1 MPYQSSLAHATV
13 TGAQASYGSGQQ
25 PSAKAP
31 AFVPRTKKPL
41 VITDKDG
48 NPIDITGGKKDK
60 EKEKA
65 AAEKEKAEKEKAEKE
80 KAEQERLAKEKLEA
94 EAAIAAEQ
102 AEKEAEEK
110 AAAEAEAAKMAE
122 EERIAAEKKA
132 EEEKAKAKAEAEA
145 EAAEKAEA
153 ERLAKEKEAAAKAAQ
168 SKPSTLQSR
177 LDASQTDSATTTAP
191 HQPLRPGG
199 TRRLGP
205 STTPSSSASGALTSA
220 SNSANDTT
228 KSKKTGVRHVY
239 TKAALLSFRDDEL
252 SCTKPDGLPD
262 MTITLKGDS
271 KSSGGGGGHHGQG
284 GGGGDSSGRGQR
296 RQSSQ
301 WARGSQAPHGGGGGS
316 NGDNR
321 GGDHHSSRSRRQSSS
336 GGGGGGDWTRGQAPP
351 KQQRHDSRGGRGGRG
366 GGRHQQNDLYDGPVE
381 PLTRSANRWK
391 PQKDVSAVAITEK
404 KVKSILNKMTKE
416 KFDRLSQQM
425 VELPIESSQVLQ
437 VMINTVF
444 EKAIDEPNF
453 GDMYADL
460 CVLMAQSTDCSQF
473 VHIVHGESSSGD
485 RYFHWSSDISTN
497 DAEVVGP
504 LSSEDEC
511 VQTAL
516 MPEPPAAI
524 PRGKLELELVTLR
537 IVDGV
542 FIKILRDVK
551 SEDGE
556 CGFYAVFIP
565 QSDMEEC
572 GQQISELSFM
582 TEKDCLSNARKLN
595 SFKRLLLYKCEDEFK
610 KQDIYVEWKAEKK
623 EFEAT
628 KSSLTDTEA
637 AEKEEEIEFRRIK
650 IKKQMLGNIRFI
662 GELFKKS
669 MLKEP
674 VMHECVMSLL
684 KLRNTSTRKNS
695 YTFVELEDNAM
706 DEEDHEALCQ
716 LFATI
721 GKTIDSSGSREA
733 MDAYFAKIAK
743 MSKNKKLNSRS
754 RFMYQDLIDLRKNN
768 WKSRRKEESAKT
780 LDEIKKDFEREERA
794 AQRQSAVAN
803 AGYRGG
809 GGGRRD
815 DGRRDGRRQTSS
827 KFMDNRDR
835 RKQQEEAVDEDGFA
849 TVPVSRG
856 RRGSS
861 GPSPSILQRK
871 QMVPPAKKQQ
881 QSRQQSPRPSAP
893 QKRTPAPLD
902 TDELKKRIKG
912 VRAEYMSLKDEK
924 EVILCAEEWSG
935 TDDWSDVFCTE
946 SIEKALDCKE
956 DERQAII
963 SMFKILC
970 KKSMLPEKSFEV
982 ALTEILEFMDDFAV
996 DIPKVYEYMGDVV
1009 ANLLRFEAI
1018 KFSWLCDL
1026 CANFLETT
1034 APGQS
1039 ERTLVKIMKCL
1050 VQLAGNDGAK
1060 AICSPSETAILKVIS
1075 SDQYNAVK
1083 TW

>member
-1 MPYQSSLAHATV
+1 
-13 TGAQASYGSGQQ
+13 
-25 PSAKAP
+25 
-31 AFVPRTKKPL
+31 
-41 VITDKDG
+41 
-48 NPIDITGGKKDK
+48 
-60 EKEKA
+60 
-65 AAEKEKAEKEKAEKE
+65 
-80 KAEQERLAKEKLEA
+80 
-94 EAAIAAEQ
+94 
-102 AEKEAEEK
+102 
-110 AAAEAEAAKMAE
+110 
-122 EERIAAEKKA
+122 
-132 EEEKAKAKAEAEA
+132 
-145 EAAEKAEA
+145 
-153 ERLAKEKEAAAKAAQ
+153 
-168 SKPSTLQSR
+168 
-177 LDASQTDSATTTAP
+177 
-191 HQPLRPGG
+191 
-199 TRRLGP
+199 
-205 STTPSSSASGALTSA
+205 
-220 SNSANDTT
+220 
-228 KSKKTGVRHVY
+228 
-239 TKAALLSFRDDEL
+239 
-252 SCTKPDGLPD
+252 

-271 KSSGGGGGHHGQG
+271 KSSGGGGGGHHGH
-284 GGGGDSSGRGQR
+284 GGDSSGRGQR

-301 WARGSQAPHGGGGGS
+301 WARGSQAPHGGGGS
-316 NGDNR
+316 SGDNR
-321 GGDHHSSRSRRQSSS
+321 GDHHRSRRQSS

-351 KQQRHDSRGGRGGRG
+351 KQQRHDNRGGRGGR

-391 PQKDVSAVAITEK
+391 PQKDASAVAITEK

-425 VELPIESSQVLQ
+425 VEIPIESSQVLQ

-473 VHIVHGESSSGD
+473 VHMIHGESSSGD
-485 RYFHWSSDISTN
+485 RYFHWSSDISTT
-497 DAEVVGP
+497 DAEIVGP
-504 LSSEDEC
+504 LSSEDDC
-511 VQTAL
+511 VQKAL

-556 CGFYAVFIP
+556 CGFYTVFVP

-768 WKSRRKEESAKT
+768 WKSRRKEEGAKT

-809 GGGRRD
+809 GGGGGRRD
-815 DGRRDGRRQTSS
+815 DGRRDSRRQSSS
-827 KFMDNRDR
+827 KFVDNRDR
-835 RKQQEEAVDEDGFA
+835 RKQQEETVDEDGFS
-849 TVPVSRG
+849 TVPMGRG

-871 QMVPPAKKQQ
+871 QMVPPARKQQ
-881 QSRQQSPRPSAP
+881 QSRQQSARPSAS
-893 QKRTPAPLD
+893 QKRASAPLD

-935 TDDWSDVFCTE
+935 TDGWSDVFCTE

-982 ALTEILEFMDDFAV
+982 ALTQILEFMNDFAV
-996 DIPKVYEYMGDVV
+996 DIPKVYEYMGDLV
-1009 ANLLRFEAI
+1009 ANLLLFEAI

-1026 CANFLETT
+1026 CANFLEST

-1039 ERTLVKIMKCL
+1039 ERTLVNIMKGL
-1050 VQLAGNDGAK
+1050 VQLAGDDVAK
-1060 AICSPSETAILKVIS
+1060 TICSPSETAILKVVS